1 MPVAA
6 VGRQI
11 DELLAD
17 YAGKKQHLRGLFGDV
32 YSTNQDVSKTGAN
45 SPKWYT
51 IVYQA
56 SQTEWYGSQYPAQ
69 GSTFSGPSPPP

>member
-17 YAGKKQHLRGLFGDV
+17 YVGKKQHLRGLFGDV
-32 YSTNQDVSKTGAN
+32 YSTNQESRKLEPIHPNDTR
-45 SPKWYT
+45 
-51 IVYQA
+51 
-56 SQTEWYGSQYPAQ
+56 
-69 GSTFSGPSPPP
+69 